1 MTCACARA
9 SKKETHFRSTGCI
22 RSYWHSVCKRHAV
35 HHFSHPAKS
44 KVLISFVH
52 VTKSGNVTCGHQ
64 KLPKFWAIF
73 PHWDNYSFQK
83 NNHCIRTHQITCV
96 SLTVRTFTHHQAK
109 GRLSKWG
116 LSERAGLWGPA
127 LQLTTTHGF
136 NGTNFC
142 EFYALFKAVALCWVG
157 GRVQHVTPLVQ
168 KFSSWRI
175 NDTFRDAS
183 VRSRWGIDTSAKRD
197 VCGQRSL

>member
-83 NNHCIRTHQITCV
+83 NNHCYAAFEPIKLRV
-96 SLTVRTFTHHQAK
+96 WAL
-109 GRLSKWG
+109 
-116 LSERAGLWGPA
+116 LSEHSPI
-127 LQLTTTHGF
+127 T
-136 NGTNFC
+136 
-142 EFYALFKAVALCWVG
+142 K
-157 GRVQHVTPLVQ
+157 P
-168 KFSSWRI
+168 K
-175 NDTFRDAS
+175 DAS
-183 VRSRWGIDTSAKRD
+183 PSGALVKEQGCEDPLCNSPQPMGLMEPISANFTRYSKQLRFAEWVAECSTSRHWFKSSALGESTTPFGMHQF
-197 VCGQRSL
+197 VPGGE

>member
-9 SKKETHFRSTGCI
+9 LKEETHFRSTGCT

-44 KVLISFVH
+44 TVLISFVH

-64 KLPKFWAIF
+64 KLPKNWTIF
-73 PHWDNYSFQK
+73 PHWGNYTFPK
-83 NNHCIRTHQITCV
+83 TTTGYAAFEPIKLHQITCV

-116 LSERAGLWGPA
+116 LQWKSAVRTRSA
-127 LQLTTTHGF
+127 THHNPSMG
-136 NGTNFC
+136 NP
-142 EFYALFKAVALCWVG
+142 WV
-157 GRVQHVTPLVQ
+157 
-168 KFSSWRI
+168 
-175 NDTFRDAS
+175 
-183 VRSRWGIDTSAKRD
+183 
-197 VCGQRSL
+197 